1 MTGPQEI
8 GASGRTILVV
18 DDRADTGVSIRGRL
32 ERRGHRV
39 LVAEDV
45 PSAIALLGNE
55 TVHVML
61 LSHLSAIANV
71 DELLAGIREHDRLV
85 QVVVEP
91 AAEDD
96 ALLLAI
102 DLALRTYDHVGR
114 LHIAER
120 IKTELLASVSHELR
134 TPINVILG
142 YVDLLREGTF
152 GPYPADA
159 IPVVDKV
166 RHNASYLLQ
175 LVEEFLDL
183 AKLEAGGI
191 TLRNEPVA
199 LAPLLRELGEWF
211 GLLVRTRPI
220 QFVTEV
226 ADELPAI
233 AADPGKL
240 RIVIQNLLS
249 NAAKFTRA
257 GTIRLSAATRHDGR
271 VAIRVSDTGP
281 GIAAEDQEAIFD
293 VFHQLRPHD
302 AETKGAGLGLAL
314 ARRFARMMGGDVLV
328 ESAVGAGSTFTL
340 VLPGDTRGAIGGRAT
355 A

>member
-1 MTGPQEI
+1 MTGREQTAGGP
-8 GASGRTILVV
+8 RTILVV
-18 DDRADTGVSIRGRL
+18 GNRPDVRGPL
-32 ERRGHRV
+32 ERGGHRV
-39 LVAEDV
+39 LCAENA
-45 PSAIALLGNE
+45 SAALALLG
-55 TVHVML
+55 THPVHAMVL
-61 LSHLSAIANV
+61 GDVTPAAHA
-71 DELLAGIREHDRLV
+71 DELIARIRERDRLV
-85 QVVVEP
+85 QVVVAPVAGE
-91 AAEDD
+91 D
-96 ALLLAI
+96 ALLLAV
-102 DLALRTYDHVGR
+102 DLALKAYDQLAQ

-120 IKTELLASVSHELR
+120 LKTELLASVSHELR
-134 TPINVILG
+134 TPLNVIVG

-152 GPYPADA
+152 GPCPADA
-159 IPVVDKV
+159 MPVVDKV

-183 AKLEAGGI
+183 AKLEAGGMA
-191 TLRNEPVA
+191 LRIESVA

-211 GLLVRTRPI
+211 ALLVRTRPI
-220 QFVTEV
+220 QFMTEV
-226 ADELPAI
+226 ADDLPAV

-240 RIVIQNLLS
+240 RVVIQNLLS

-257 GTIRLSAATRHDGR
+257 GAIRLSAATRHGGW

-281 GIAAEDQEAIFD
+281 GIAAEDQEVIFD

-328 ESAVGAGSTFTL
+328 ESAVGAGSTFT
-340 VLPGDTRGAIGGRAT
+340 VLLPPDNRGAIGGHAT